1 MLNDQ
6 WERARHEAEAQGFA
20 FVGDLIIDPKS
31 PPVPN
36 PGRQLTMLGLQKDV
50 LQAMARADA
59 AEGELMQGPE
69 QSQCQR

>member
-20 FVGDLIIDPKS
+20 FVGEVIIDPKPS
-31 PPVPN
+31 PDPRRV
-36 PGRQLTMLGLQKDV
+36 LTMLGLQKDV
-50 LQAMARADA
+50 MVAMARADA